1 MAPEP
6 PGPLGSPG
14 AAEPAAPARASSTPS
29 GFTPPAATVNRG
41 SAWKVVLSVVVVT
54 GALGFLLSR
63 SMKEGAEYY
72 KHVDEVMASPD
83 SLRDKRLQV
92 HGNVVN
98 DSIEQVRGTLQYRF
112 KIESRPPRAPATI
125 SVVYQGLVPDTFKSG
140 AEVVAR
146 GTLSA
151 DNVLQVSP
159 DGIMAK
165 CPSKYDAA
173 KPGGNPASPSA
184 AAAAAAANL

>member
-1 MAPEP
+1 M
-6 PGPLGSPG
+6 
-14 AAEPAAPARASSTPS
+14 
-29 GFTPPAATVNRG
+29 
-41 SAWKVVLSVVVVT
+41 VVVT

-83 SLRDKRLQV
+83 ALRDKRLQV

-98 DSIEQVRGTLQYRF
+98 DSIEQARGTLQYRF
-112 KIESRPPRAPATI
+112 KIESRPPRAPAVI

-173 KPGGNPASPSA
+173 KPGGKILDPAGAP
-184 AAAAAAANL
+184 AAANL